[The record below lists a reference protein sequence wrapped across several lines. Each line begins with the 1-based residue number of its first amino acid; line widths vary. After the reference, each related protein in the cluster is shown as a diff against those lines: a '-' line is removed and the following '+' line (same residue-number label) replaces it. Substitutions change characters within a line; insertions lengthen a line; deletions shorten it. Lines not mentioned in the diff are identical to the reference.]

1 MTPKYYPW
9 LNPGHFLR
17 YFFTSLPLLKQN
29 EKEMTKSSKK
39 KKKYIPYF
47 LTQSSLSP
55 HVPVVVKIIDVE
67 RFVSSVESVIL
78 K

>member
-29 EKEMTKSSKK
+29 EKEMTKISKK